1 MPRIPLESGEIQ
13 VNFCKNP
20 ICDSYGLA
28 ASQNSKGDNYHLTA
42 GSKKPVAKLIC
53 KGCGEQFPV
62 KSNQGINEEIN
73 RLSAYLNP
81 LDEPLQF
88 QL

>member
-62 KSNQGINEEIN
+62 KSNQGIN
-73 RLSAYLNP
+73 
-81 LDEPLQF
+81 
-88 QL
+88 